1 MLSAVKTWRICRKS
15 SLIQISPLP
24 QPKTGHREITI
35 AGFVKPHSSVPKTYF
50 NENNHHIYLLGATLI
65 LFFPT
70 KISRFFAAPSQLCSL
85 QGFFSEHLVLC

>member
-1 MLSAVKTWRICRKS
+1 MENMSEEQLNSN
-15 SLIQISPLP
+15 SPLP

-70 KISRFFAAPSQLCSL
+70 KINRQQIFCCSVSALLFA
-85 QGFFSEHLVLC
+85 GFLLRAFGAVLA